1 MKFAFPRPTKTVS
14 ALLGLT
20 LMTTFANAQGTPRA
34 PRRPRPT
41 EAPPAGTGTGPADAT
56 KPALKPGELKAYKDV
71 ITAEAK
77 SDPGIFTVHRIG
89 DKILFE
95 IPAAM
100 LGKEM
105 LTTTEIA
112 QVPTGSGYGGTFAGS
127 KVIRWTRRENKIY
140 MRGVDY
146 SVRAEGEGKAI
157 RRAVE
162 SATLEPIIE
171 SFDVQTEG
179 KDKAAVIDVTRL
191 YTSNP
196 SEFSVSSA
204 LNAGGVDPS
213 RSYIDNIKSFP
224 TNIEVRSLLTFSG
237 GGGGLRIVGG
247 RLVGGGGGGA
257 ITALIH
263 YSMVALPE
271 KPMQARLYDSRVG
284 YFTEGYEAYG
294 RPENR
299 VVSRELIT
307 RYRLEKKDP
316 TAALSEPVKP
326 IVYYISREVPEEWHP
341 YLKQAVEDWQPAFE
355 AAGFKNAIICKEA
368 PTVAE
373 DSNWDPED
381 ARYSVIRWAPN
392 AVENAMGP
400 HVHDPRSGEILSA
413 HIIVWHDVLKL
424 AETWYFVQCADL
436 DPNAQKLPMSVET
449 IGPLM
454 RVVVAHEVGH
464 TLGLRHN
471 HKASSSFTVNQL
483 RNKAFTEKWGD
494 EASIMDYGRFNYVA
508 QPGDGARLLPKL
520 GPYDFFA
527 IEWGYKPFPN
537 YNTPDSEKQKL
548 DEIAA
553 RQITD
558 PMLRFGGE
566 DANSLSDPTVQTED
580 LGSDPIAATAYGLK
594 NISRIAS
601 QYLIPATTKYGE
613 DYDRLSEMYN
623 ALLEQRQTELNHVMK
638 LIGGVVQTDYHAGR
652 GDAVYQPV
660 PAAQQAKAVQFLI
673 ANGLTMPR
681 ELLAPAILS
690 RITPTGNVSL
700 VEQQQNFFLSGLLS
714 MTRMNRMID
723 NQAAHPVTAYT
734 ATQLLQDV
742 QSGVWSEL
750 KTPSPVIGLY
760 RRSLQR
766 EYLSVMKTRF
776 AGAAEGEM
784 HGVSMGMLRDLL
796 HAIDAA
802 ILKTTD
808 TETLMHLRD
817 CRMTIDHVVN
827 PRV

>member
-1 MKFAFPRPTKTVS
+1 MKFAFPRHHSLTSGV
-14 ALLGLT
+14 LLGLT
-20 LMTTFANAQGTPRA
+20 LSSTLAIAQDQPGRK
-34 PRRPRPT
+34 PRPT
-41 EAPPAGTGTGPADAT
+41 ETPATSPATTPGA
-56 KPALKPGELKAYKDV
+56 KPAPKPGDLKPYKDV
-71 ITAEAK
+71 VTAEAK

-112 QVPTGSGYGGTFAGS
+112 QLPSGAGYGGTFAGS

-140 MRGVDY
+140 MRNVDY

-171 SFDVQTEG
+171 AFDVQTEG

-196 SEFSVSSA
+196 QEFSVSSA
-204 LNAGGVDPS
+204 LNAGGVDPG

-237 GGGGLRIVGG
+237 GGSSFRIVGG
-247 RLVGGGGGGA
+247 RFVSGNSAGA
-257 ITALIH
+257 VTALVH
-263 YSMVALPE
+263 YSMVILPE
-271 KPMQARLYDSRVG
+271 KPMPARLYDSRVG
-284 YFTEGYEAYG
+284 YFTESFEAYG

-299 VVSRELIT
+299 VVNREFIT

-316 TAALSEPVKP
+316 TAALSEPIKP

-341 YLKQAVEDWQPAFE
+341 YIKQAVEDWQPAFE

-392 AVENAMGP
+392 SVENAMGP
-400 HVHDPRSGEILSA
+400 HTSDPRTGEILSA
-413 HIIVWHDVLKL
+413 HVIVWHDVLKL
-424 AETWYFVQCADL
+424 VETWYFVQCAAQ
-436 DPNAQKLPMSVET
+436 DPNARKLPMSVET

-454 RVVVAHEVGH
+454 RVVLAHELGH

-471 HKASSSFTVNQL
+471 HKASSSFTVAQL
-483 RNKAFTEKWGD
+483 RDKAFTEKWGD

-520 GPYDFFA
+520 GPYDLFA
-527 IEWGYKPFPN
+527 IEWGYKPFTG
-537 YNTPDSEKQKL
+537 YNTPDSEKSKL

-558 PMLRFGGE
+558 PTLRFGGE
-566 DANSLSDPTVQTED
+566 DLNSVSDPTVQTED

-594 NISRIAS
+594 NISRIADL
-601 QYLIPATTKYGE
+601 LIPATTKYGE
-613 DYDRLSEMYN
+613 DYDRLSEMYD
-623 ALLEQRQTELNHVMK
+623 ALLNQRLTELNHVVK

-660 PAAQQAKAVQFLI
+660 PAAKQAQAVQFLI

-681 ELLAPAILS
+681 ELLAPAILD
-690 RITPTGNVSL
+690 RITATGNVSL
-700 VEQQQNFFLSGLLS
+700 VEQQQNFFLSSLLS
-714 MTRMNRMID
+714 TSRLSRLMD
-723 NQAAHPVTAYT
+723 NEAAHPASAYT
-734 ATQLLQDV
+734 AMQLMQDV
-742 QSGVWSEL
+742 QSGVWSDL
-750 KTPSPVIGLY
+750 KAPSPVIGLY

-766 EYLSVMKTRF
+766 YYLSIMKDRLTT
-776 AGAAEGEM
+776 ASLSET
-784 HGVSMGMLRDLL
+784 HGISMGMLRDLL

-802 ILKTTD
+802 LPKVTD

-817 CRMTIDHVVN
+817 CRMTIDHIVN

>member
-1 MKFAFPRPTKTVS
+1 MKFAFLRRTHSLTAS
-14 ALLGLT
+14 ALLGLALIST
-20 LMTTFANAQGTPRA
+20 LATAQDKPA
-34 PRRPRPT
+34 PRKPRPT
-41 EAPPAGTGTGPADAT
+41 DTPPAGSMGTGPADPT
-56 KPALKPGELKAYKDV
+56 KAAKPGDLKPFKDI

-77 SDPGIFTVHRIG
+77 SDPGVFTVHRVG
-89 DKILFE
+89 DKIYFE

-112 QVPTGSGYGGTFAGS
+112 QLPANLGYGGTFAGS
-127 KVIRWTRRENKIY
+127 RVIRWVRRENKIY
-140 MRGVDY
+140 MRNVDY

-171 SFDVQTEG
+171 AFDVLTEG

-196 SEFSVSSA
+196 QEFSVSNA

-224 TNIEVRSLLTFSG
+224 TNIETRSLLTFSG
-237 GGGGLRIVGG
+237 GGGGGFRIVGG
-247 RLVGGGGGGA
+247 RLVTGPSGP

-263 YSMVALPE
+263 YSMVLLPE
-271 KPMQARLYDSRVG
+271 KPMPARLYDTRVG
-284 YFTEGYEAYG
+284 YFTEGFDAYG

-299 VVSRELIT
+299 VVAREYIT

-316 TAALSEPVKP
+316 KAELSEPVKP
-326 IVYYISREVPEEWHP
+326 IIYYISREVPEEWHS
-341 YLKQAVEDWQPAFE
+341 YIKQAVEDWQPAFE

-381 ARYSVIRWAPN
+381 ARYSVIRWAPQS
-392 AVENAMGP
+392 VENAMGP
-400 HVHDPRSGEILSA
+400 HTSDPRTGEILSA

-424 AETWYFVQCADL
+424 AETWYFVQCAAQ
-436 DPNAQKLPMSVET
+436 DPNAQKLPMSTET
-449 IGPLM
+449 IGPLL
-454 RVVVAHEVGH
+454 RVVIAHEVGH

-471 HKASSSFTVNQL
+471 HKASSSFTAAQL
-483 RNKAFTEKWGD
+483 RDKAFTEKWGD

-520 GPYDFFA
+520 GPYDLFA
-527 IEWGYKPFPN
+527 IEWGYKPFAG
-537 YNTPDSEKQKL
+537 YNTPDSEKQQL
-548 DEIAA
+548 DTIAA
-553 RQITD
+553 RQIEDKT
-558 PMLRFGGE
+558 LRFGGE
-566 DANSLSDPTVQTED
+566 DVNSFSDPTVQTED
-580 LGSDPIAATAYGLK
+580 LGSDPIEATAYGLK
-594 NISRIAS
+594 NISRIAGL
-601 QYLIPATTKYGE
+601 LIPSTTKYGE
-613 DYDRLSEMYN
+613 NYDRLDEMYQ
-623 ALLEQRQTELNHVMK
+623 ALINQRLTELNHVLK

-660 PAAQQAKAVQFLI
+660 PAAKQAQAVQFVI
-673 ANGLTMPR
+673 ANGLTVPR
-681 ELLAPAILS
+681 ELLAPAILD
-690 RITPTGNVSL
+690 RITPTGGIAL

-714 MTRMNRMID
+714 TARMSRMMD
-723 NQAAHPVTAYT
+723 NQAAHPGRAYT
-734 ATQLLQDV
+734 VVQLMQDV

-750 KTPSPVIGLY
+750 KKPVPTVDLY

-766 EYLSVMKTRF
+766 QYIQLLKTRV
-776 AGAAEGEM
+776 AANEGSEL
-784 HGVSMGMLRDLL
+784 HGISMGMLRDLL
-796 HAIDAA
+796 HTIDAA
-802 ILKTTD
+802 MPKVAD
-808 TETLMHLRD
+808 SETAMHLRD
-817 CRMTIDHVVN
+817 CRMTIDRIVN
-827 PRV
+827 PKV

>member
-1 MKFAFPRPTKTVS
+1 MKFAFPRHHCITS
-14 ALLGLT
+14 GILLSLT
-20 LMTTFANAQGTPRA
+20 LASTLAFAQNP
-34 PRRPRPT
+34 PRRRNPRPT
-41 EAPPAGTGTGPADAT
+41 EAPPAGTGTGPVDPT
-56 KPALKPGELKAYKDV
+56 KPALKPGELKPYKDV
-71 ITAEAK
+71 ITSEAK

-89 DKILFE
+89 DKIFFE

-157 RRAVE
+157 HRAVE

-171 SFDVQTEG
+171 AFDVQTEG

-204 LNAGGVDPS
+204 LNAGGVDPG

-237 GGGGLRIVGG
+237 GGGGLRVVGG
-247 RLVGGGGGGA
+247 RLVGGASGP

-271 KPMQARLYDSRVG
+271 KPMPARLYDSRVG

-316 TAALSEPVKP
+316 TAAVSEPVKQ

-373 DSNWDPED
+373 DPNWDPED

-471 HKASSSFTVNQL
+471 HKASSSFTVDQL

-508 QPGDGARLLPKL
+508 QPGDNARLLPKL
-520 GPYDFFA
+520 GPYDYFA
-527 IEWGYKPFPN
+527 IEWGYKPFPG
-537 YNTPDSEKQKL
+537 YTTPDSEKPKL

-553 RQITD
+553 RQISD
-558 PMLRFGGE
+558 PTLRFGGE

-594 NISRIAS
+594 NISRIAPL
-601 QYLIPATTKYGE
+601 LIPATTKYGE
-613 DYDRLSEMYN
+613 DYDRLSEMYD
-623 ALLEQRQTELNHVMK
+623 ALLNQRLTELNHVMK

-681 ELLAPAILS
+681 ELMSPAILS
-690 RITPTGNVSL
+690 RITPTGSVSL
-700 VEQQQNFFLSGLLS
+700 VEQQQNFILSGLLS
-714 MTRMNRMID
+714 ATRMNRMMD

-734 ATQLLQDV
+734 AAQLLQDA
-742 QSGVWSEL
+742 QSGVWNEL

-766 EYLSVMKTRF
+766 EYLSIMKTRF
-776 AGAAEGEM
+776 AGATEGEM
-784 HGVSMGMLRDLL
+784 HGLSMGMLRDLMR
-796 HAIDAA
+796 AIDVA
-802 ILKTTD
+802 IPKTTD